1 MGCLAASPAPTC
13 VSVPLRR
20 LLAGPVDP
28 SAGQLVK
35 SSHSPE
41 TSWEPSGM
49 QASPQWIMAGAW
61 LAVGPGWQLA
71 VDCWQLVPIR
81 GMTQRWTS
89 PPCPTFTTGNKQSP
103 AG

>member
-49 QASPQWIMAGAW
+49 QASPQWIKAGGWAS
-61 LAVGPGWQLA
+61 WQLA
-71 VDCWQLVPIR
+71 VDCWQLTV
-81 GMTQRWTS
+81 GTS
-89 PPCPTFTTGNKQSP
+89 SP
-103 AG
+103 SKA